1 LAIIIFGIFGIFG
14 MRAEAMPLVSLRV
27 SPEAWIP
34 YGNYANGSGMEDFS
48 IGGGVDLNADMSF
61 FGFMSPFL
69 ETGYNFIPLANV
81 SGSNLTFVQGGGGLS
96 LFAYPIPRLMARLG
110 GSGGLAY
117 AATTGAGAG
126 FAMYWKT
133 KAEFGYRFTP
143 DFSILANAGYS
154 RLLGTQSPIFTGIS
168 AGLVINIGLDKL
180 GGGSSGVATSV
191 KKQETVF
198 PIVYYK
204 SDKAPIAY
212 LELTNEE
219 SAEIRDVKVSFSAGT
234 YTARDAPCGQY
245 PLLLRGKTVEVPIY
259 ANFDDKV
266 LGFSE
271 TTKIQGNIQVAYKI
285 LDSQRSA
292 AKALTVVFDN
302 RNAATWADDRVV
314 GAFVSPQDPSMLE
327 LSKYLA
333 GLVRVHSK
341 TEIDKFI
348 QYGMGLFEGLRVYG
362 VVCTPD
368 PNMPYVEAH
377 KDPSKLAYIQYPYQ
391 TLSYK
396 SGDSDSVAIC
406 MAEALESVA
415 VPSAIVDLPEDVLVA
430 FPLAMGE
437 AQARTTYSNLNDFIF
452 DSGKVWVP
460 LRASMIRD
468 GFLRAWQSGAELW
481 YSYANGSGPQP
492 KLVRIE
498 DAWKEFQPIALADVD
513 FVPVKPDEDAFNLAF
528 ANALGRFVTA
538 EVEPRVKRLLGEM
551 KDGGTGRQLNGLGI
565 VYAQYG
571 LYVDARAQF
580 EKAVAL
586 DYAPALVNLANISF
600 LLKDFPASASD
611 FQKVLALQP
620 GNKIALIGLARA
632 RYELNA
638 YDEADRLY
646 SQVKALDPALASQY
660 AYLSSTV
667 NGDKPRQA
675 VSVPVDSRGG
685 TSEVEQK

>member
-1 LAIIIFGIFGIFG
+1 
-14 MRAEAMPLVSLRV
+14 
-27 SPEAWIP
+27 
-34 YGNYANGSGMEDFS
+34 
-48 IGGGVDLNADMSF
+48 
-61 FGFMSPFL
+61 
-69 ETGYNFIPLANV
+69 
-81 SGSNLTFVQGGGGLS
+81 
-96 LFAYPIPRLMARLG
+96 
-110 GSGGLAY
+110 
-117 AATTGAGAG
+117 
-126 FAMYWKT
+126 
-133 KAEFGYRFTP
+133 
-143 DFSILANAGYS
+143 
-154 RLLGTQSPIFTGIS
+154 
-168 AGLVINIGLDKL
+168 
-180 GGGSSGVATSV
+180 
-191 KKQETVF
+191 
-198 PIVYYK
+198 
-204 SDKAPIAY
+204 
-212 LELTNEE
+212 
-219 SAEIRDVKVSFSAGT
+219 
-234 YTARDAPCGQY
+234 
-245 PLLLRGKTVEVPIY
+245 
-259 ANFDDKV
+259 
-266 LGFSE
+266 
-271 TTKIQGNIQVAYKI
+271 
-285 LDSQRSA
+285 
-292 AKALTVVFDN
+292 
-302 RNAATWADDRVV
+302 
-314 GAFVSPQDPSMLE
+314 
-327 LSKYLA
+327 
-333 GLVRVHSK
+333 
-341 TEIDKFI
+341 
-348 QYGMGLFEGLRVYG
+348 
-362 VVCTPD
+362 
-368 PNMPYVEAH
+368 
-377 KDPSKLAYIQYPYQ
+377 
-391 TLSYK
+391 
-396 SGDSDSVAIC
+396 
-406 MAEALESVA
+406 LESVA

-675 VSVPVDSRGG
+675 TSVPVDSRGG
-685 TSEVEQK
+685 TGEVEQK

>member
-1 LAIIIFGIFGIFG
+1 
-14 MRAEAMPLVSLRV
+14 MPLVSLRV

-34 YGNYANGSGMEDFS
+34 YGNYANGSDIEDFS

-96 LFAYPIPRLMARLG
+96 FFAYPIPRLMARLG

-117 AATTGAGAG
+117 ATTTGAGAG
-126 FAMYWKT
+126 LAMYWKT

-154 RLLGTQSPIFTGIS
+154 QLLGTQSPIFTGIS
-168 AGLVINIGLDKL
+168 AGLVLNIGLDKL
-180 GGGSSGVATSV
+180 GGGSSGIVTNV
-191 KKQETVF
+191 KKQQTVF

-212 LELTNEE
+212 LDLINEE

-234 YTARDAPCGQY
+234 YTSRDAPCGQY
-245 PLLLRGKTVEVPIY
+245 PLILRGKAVEVPIY
-259 ANFDDKV
+259 ANFNDKV

-271 TTKIQGNIQVAYKI
+271 TTKIQGNVQVAYKI

-302 RNAATWADDRVV
+302 RNAATWADDRVI
-314 GAFVSPQDPSMLE
+314 GAFISPQDPSMLE

-362 VVCTPD
+362 LVCTPD
-368 PNMPYVEAH
+368 PNIPYVEAH

-415 VPSAIVDLPEDVLVA
+415 VPAAIVDLPEDVLVA
-430 FPLAMGE
+430 FPLAMNE

-492 KLVRIE
+492 KLVKIE

-538 EVEPRVKRLLGEM
+538 EVEPKVKRLQAEM
-551 KDGGTGRQLNGLGI
+551 QNGGTGRQLNGLGI
-565 VYAQYG
+565 VYAEYG
-571 LYVDARAQF
+571 LYTDARAQF

-586 DYAPALVNLANISF
+586 DYTPALVNLANISF
-600 LLKDFPASASD
+600 LLKDYPASASD

-620 GNKIALIGLARA
+620 ANKMAIIGLARA

-667 NGDKPRQA
+667 NGDKPRQDP
-675 VSVPVDSRGG
+675 STPVDSRGG
-685 TSEVEQK
+685 AGEVEQK

>member
-1 LAIIIFGIFGIFG
+1 
-14 MRAEAMPLVSLRV
+14 
-27 SPEAWIP
+27 
-34 YGNYANGSGMEDFS
+34 
-48 IGGGVDLNADMSF
+48 MSF

-96 LFAYPIPRLMARLG
+96 FFAYPIPRLMARLG